1 MHILVKN
8 GSNQA
13 QRACQHG
20 KSSWLVKAM
29 PCVPLER
36 VASMPFSSDP
46 ILQLVNFY
54 HLLQERLLILIRYFP
69 GCLRTSG
76 FHPMKPGSWFNE
88 NDVMKCYDGGG
99 DMDCIGYRMA
109 MHLKDQARKLRA
121 WTLLHQ
127 LGE

>member
-1 MHILVKN
+1 
-8 GSNQA
+8 
-13 QRACQHG
+13 
-20 KSSWLVKAM
+20 
-29 PCVPLER
+29 
-36 VASMPFSSDP
+36 
-46 ILQLVNFY
+46 
-54 HLLQERLLILIRYFP
+54 
-69 GCLRTSG
+69 
-76 FHPMKPGSWFNE
+76 MKPGSWFNE